1 MKVVTKDQANATQN
15 PMKGPLSQSLIDECR
30 NKLLEKKEQ
39 LLNLSRTMQEEYK
52 GRDKRGDEVDQSLE
66 VLAEHQLFS
75 NQERIKLQLMEIE
88 FALSRIEGG
97 SFGICEETE
106 ESIEIERLRAIP
118 WTRLS
123 IEGAEIREALRK
135 RFAR

>member
-1 MKVVTKDQANATQN
+1 
-15 PMKGPLSQSLIDECR
+15 MKGPLSQSLIDECR